1 VTLQRSASSRPTHG
15 LRYLIGGVTIV
26 PSRLGVGRAVVMKMT
41 GTDGRDR
48 VHHSRL
54 TLAMTTAMG

>member
-1 VTLQRSASSRPTHG
+1 
-15 LRYLIGGVTIV
+15 VTIV
-26 PSRLGVGRAVVMKMT
+26 PSRLGVWRVLVMKMT

-48 VHHSRL
+48 VHRSRL